1 MMMVAGTTI
10 GAGMLVMPI
19 NSAEV
24 GFATTVIEL
33 IIFFALMILPALVV
47 VESSQFAPRGST
59 VAGIMRLE
67 FGNIGFLIAN
77 ILFYVFV
84 YSLVC
89 AYISGLSSI
98 FAELIGIPE
107 KWHNLFIVATVIPLG
122 LIVIFTSSFA
132 DLINR
137 IFFYLMC
144 LAFLIL
150 VGFSIPNLKAEYL
163 ASAPVSS
170 KAVLNSIPITFLAF
184 GFHIIIP
191 ALSDYLDRNSRDL
204 KIAII
209 GGLAIPLVVFIIW
222 ITMVHGQA
230 SQAELIQFT
239 QEGKSVNIANLIA
252 HGSSQTSVKI
262 LNIAITVFSISALL
276 TSFIGV
282 SLALITTLKETFAK
296 KLPRKSEY
304 VTSHLH
310 ESSESVIYEEADR
323 IETYLNKPL
332 LFALAF
338 AIPTL
343 VVIFTP
349 AAFIFFLSLAAVIFT
364 IQNLVMPILALIKM
378 RTKHKELYVQNP
390 NAYRLCLNNLALGV
404 LALILLVLC
413 LM

>member
-24 GFATTVIEL
+24 GFTATIIEL
-33 IIFFALMILPALVV
+33 IIFFGLMLLPALVV

-67 FGNIGFLIAN
+67 FGNIGFFVAN
-77 ILFYVFV
+77 IMFYVFV

-98 FAELIGIPE
+98 FAEILGVPE
-107 KWHNLFIVATVIPLG
+107 KWHNLFIALTVIPLG
-122 LIVIFTSSFA
+122 LIVIFTSRFA
-132 DLINR
+132 DLVNR
-137 IFFYLMC
+137 LFFYIMI
-144 LAFLIL
+144 LAFLVL
-150 VGFSIPNLKAEYL
+150 VAFSIPNLKAEYL
-163 ASAPVSS
+163 ASAPVST
-170 KAVLNSIPITFLAF
+170 KAVVNSIPITFLAF

-222 ITMVHGQA
+222 IAMVHGQA
-230 SQAELIQFT
+230 SQEQLIQFT
-239 QEGKSVNIANLIA
+239 KEGKSVNIASLIA
-252 HGSSQTSVKI
+252 DDQAEQRTLG
-262 LNIAITVFSISALL
+262 IAVTIFSISSLL

-282 SLALITTLKETFAK
+282 ALALITTLKETFAK
-296 KLPRKSEY
+296 KLPQKANYVIPSAESQSE
-304 VTSHLH
+304 
-310 ESSESVIYEEADR
+310 EVIYEDTDR
-323 IETYLNKPL
+323 IETYLNRWY
-332 LFALAF
+332 LFLLAF
-338 AIPTL
+338 VIPTF

-349 AAFIFFLSLAAVIFT
+349 AAFIFFLKLAAIIFT
-364 IQNLVMPILALIKM
+364 LQNLVMPAIALIKM
-378 RTKHKELYVQNP
+378 RVKRKYLYEEYP
-390 NAYRLCLNNLALGV
+390 NAYRLCLNNFGLGV
-404 LALILLVLC
+404 LALVLFVLC